1 MKAIFAVSALAAAI
15 SAQAIAA
22 DTEATTTF
30 SGEVAYSSTFELDT
44 PNRSMGM
51 DGDSLSMEIDVKN
64 GGFSGTI
71 SFNEEG
77 DDDDGN
83 DLAKIED
90 EISVSDLQYTE
101 GAILF
106 GQGIGSIMTTAGAVG
121 NMDSTMDYD
130 AADGF
135 RYTSDFGLTVQAE
148 AGDDDWDE
156 DGDTADQATDFG
168 LAAAYMTDLDVA
180 AVTVEAQYREVNK
193 AAGEEDTMTFPYVG
207 AKVVASPADMVTVTG
222 ALSYGQA
229 GVQKYN
235 EDADAIVAYGVKAD
249 VTVMEGV
256 TAAAYYSTTDTN
268 NEVGVSASA
277 TFAPL
282 TVTASHKQMLEAET
296 SETEVTAALS
306 QDFEVA
312 DGVVANA
319 HAEATFVPDTDVDW
333 SAGANV
339 TYAISDMLSAYAGYE
354 VDNAG
359 DGTEAIAKLTYTTEG
374 GASLSAVYTNRND
387 VFLNADDETDPQNDV
402 VLKASYSF

>member
-30 SGEVAYSSTFELDT
+30 SGEVSYVTTFELET
-44 PNRSMGM
+44 PDRSMAV
-51 DGDSLSMEIDVKN
+51 GDESLSMSVDVKN

-71 SFNEEG
+71 SIGEGEE
-77 DDDDGN
+77 DDDTVTEE
-83 DLAKIED
+83 IYD
-90 EISVSDLQYTE
+90 EVSVSDLQYTE

-106 GQGIGSIMTTAGAVG
+106 GQGIGSIMSTAGAVG
-121 NMDSTMDYD
+121 NMDETMDYD

-148 AGDDDWDE
+148 AGDDDIDA
-156 DGDTADQATDFG
+156 DDDTDNSVATDFG

-180 AVTVEAQYREVNK
+180 SVTVEAQYREVMK
-193 AAGEEDTMTFPYVG
+193 GAGEEDTMTFPYVG
-207 AKVVASPADMVTVTG
+207 AKVVASPVDMVTVTG

-229 GVQKYN
+229 GAQKYN
-235 EDADAIVAYGVKAD
+235 EDADAIIAYGVQAD

-256 TAAAYYSTTDTN
+256 SASAYYSTTDTN

-282 TVTASHKQMLEAET
+282 TVTASHTQMLEAET

-333 SAGANV
+333 SAGADL
-339 TYAISDMLSAYAGYE
+339 TYAISDMTSAYAGYE
-354 VDNAG
+354 VNNAG
-359 DGTEAIAKLTYTTEG
+359 DDSEITAGIVHTTEG
-374 GASLSAVYTNRND
+374 GASLSADYRN
-387 VFLNADDETDPQNDV
+387 ASAGYDDDGLENTFK
-402 VLKASYSF
+402 LTASYSF